1 MVVVVDIRLEG
12 SGVYLC
18 WTGDRVLGVCAALC
32 VCRTVAVV
40 ERGHF
45 LAPAAGG
52 RLDGQEGQ
60 EHDQERQDAKALRQM
75 EIVACLERVMNMN
88 MLEIEVISLLSCLSS

>member
-12 SGVYLC
+12 SGIYLC

-45 LAPAAGG
+45 LAPAAEG
-52 RLDGQEGQ
+52 RLDGQEG
-60 EHDQERQDAKALRQM
+60 QDAKALRQM

>member
-45 LAPAAGG
+45 LN
-52 RLDGQEGQ
+52 
-60 EHDQERQDAKALRQM
+60 DANKAKS
-75 EIVACLERVMNMN
+75 
-88 MLEIEVISLLSCLSS
+88 MLKKIGKTTMK